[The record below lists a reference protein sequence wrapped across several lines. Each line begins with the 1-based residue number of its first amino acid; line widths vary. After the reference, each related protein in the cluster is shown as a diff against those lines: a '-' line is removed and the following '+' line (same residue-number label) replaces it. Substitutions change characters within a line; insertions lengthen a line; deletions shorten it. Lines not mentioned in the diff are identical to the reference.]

1 MYKALS
7 CYSSQLYLIRKNS
20 RKVICLQT
28 PTSLAPNHRQVD
40 GKSPLYI
47 NLPFL
52 CSKERWG
59 KVRKKLKNKINYSL
73 KERTTQVIIDTY
85 SFQKAILQK
94 DNFMKQQHLRFCLP
108 KATNRKYFTCFV
120 SACMYRPC
128 CLAWGCSLDKIVS
141 QMTHHPILQKPWK
154 LQAAHIHPPTNHSD
168 EICSSPCLLQSEAT
182 VQDHLH
188 CYSVQDSSNIS
199 MQMFPCKIGT
209 INSIMAPH
217 PLVTLT
223 SVHEEIK

>member
-1 MYKALS
+1 MQKALS
-7 CYSSQLYLIRKNS
+7 CYSSQFYLIGKNS
-20 RKVICLQT
+20 RKVIYPQT

-40 GKSPLYI
+40 GKSLLYI

-52 CSKERWG
+52 CSKERR
-59 KVRKKLKNKINYSL
+59 KVRKKLKTKTNYSL
-73 KERTTQVIIDTY
+73 TERTTQVFIDIY

-120 SACMYRPC
+120 SICMYRPC
-128 CLAWGCSLDKIVS
+128 CLAWGCSSDKMVS
-141 QMTHHPILQKPWK
+141 QITHHPILQKPWK
-154 LQAAHIHPPTNHSD
+154 LQALHIHLPTNHSD
-168 EICSSPCLLQSEAT
+168 KICSSPCLLQSEAT

-188 CYSVQDSSNIS
+188 CYSIQDSSNIS
-199 MQMFPCKIGT
+199 MQMFPCKIVT
-209 INSIMAPH
+209 INSIMAPY
-217 PLVTLT
+217 PLVILT